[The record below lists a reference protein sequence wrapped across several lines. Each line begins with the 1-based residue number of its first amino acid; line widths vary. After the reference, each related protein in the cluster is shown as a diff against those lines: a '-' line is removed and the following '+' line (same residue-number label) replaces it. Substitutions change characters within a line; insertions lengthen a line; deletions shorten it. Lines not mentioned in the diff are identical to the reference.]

1 MPTYNDHGI
10 VLNSLNYGEAD
21 KILNI
26 YTKENGLVKAICKG
40 AKKIN
45 SKFRGKVDKLS
56 CGFFQFARGKNL
68 DIVNDCSQVNAF
80 PLLRSDLLKLTY
92 GILFLEIINGFAHE
106 QDTESSFIYELL
118 YQGLDHLQT
127 VSDPS
132 LFSINFIIENLT
144 IHGYKPQLDS
154 CVMCSSEVN
163 VHSAI
168 LQYSFSSALGGLLC
182 EGCSPLV
189 EHKII
194 DLNVL
199 NIIQGEKILDE
210 KISNE
215 TIRSSLKI
223 LKDHIVA
230 RSHTEIKS
238 FDLVFSL

>member
-1 MPTYNDHGI
+1 MPTYNDYGI
-10 VLNSLNYGEAD
+10 ILNSLDYGEAD

-56 CGFFQFARGKNL
+56 CAFFQFAKGKNL

-80 PLLRSDLLKLTY
+80 SSLRSDLLKLTY

-118 YQGLDHLQT
+118 YQGLNHLQT

-132 LFSINFIIENLT
+132 LFSINFIMENLT
-144 IHGYKPQLDS
+144 IHGYKPQFDS
-154 CVMCSSEVN
+154 CVMCSEEITIKDSVFN
-163 VHSAI
+163 
-168 LQYSFSSALGGLLC
+168 YPFSSALGGLLC
-182 EGCSPLV
+182 ERCSPLI
-189 EHKII
+189 EHKTI